1 MAEQQGTPEQ
11 QDRLDKNRFAAAKL
25 CWQPRLFNPK
35 LEKWL
40 HRIDRP
46 TRILWGAED
55 KIIPPVYGKRL
66 ADLIDGASL
75 VTLPQA
81 GHMLHVEAAQEFAD
95 ETQRF
100 IAGMAVEAA
109 Q

>member
-11 QDRLDKNRFAAAKL
+11 QDSLDKNRFAAAKL
-25 CWQPRLFNPK
+25 CWQPRLYDPK

-55 KIIPPVYGKRL
+55 RIIPPAYGEPRSPSSI
-66 ADLIDGASL
+66 ARRE
-75 VTLPQA
+75 PQRRSRRRSS
-81 GHMLHVEAAQEFAD
+81 AAMSRQPQKFAD
-95 ETQRF
+95 EAHRF
-100 IAGMAVEAA
+100 IAGTAP
-109 Q
+109 